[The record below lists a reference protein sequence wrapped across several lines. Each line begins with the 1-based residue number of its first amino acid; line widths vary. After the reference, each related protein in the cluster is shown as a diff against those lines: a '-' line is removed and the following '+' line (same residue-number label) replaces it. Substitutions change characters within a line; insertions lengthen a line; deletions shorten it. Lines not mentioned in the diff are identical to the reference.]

1 MKKEKNIDFIS
12 LLQNENFLNLVK
24 DTDIFVNQL
33 DILDKAFPGKRDEI
47 AYVLEFLKANH
58 ADQKRMPANDVIT
71 IWQNVRKAA
80 GQNQRVALRR
90 TIFNNLWKAAAVLII
105 VLASSVYMY
114 HRITSDPLAEIASA
128 KSVPDNEAM
137 IILSDGSRH
146 QLNKKDSLVEYS
158 ANGGEV
164 IVKSKHEEEK
174 LNNPSTSKSAVI
186 NQLIVPFG
194 QRHSIILCDGTR
206 VQLNSGSRL
215 VYPAEFTGK
224 TREVWLKGEGYFEVT
239 KNQAKPF
246 IVKTD
251 FMNIKVLG
259 TVFNISAYND
269 EPTAYTVLVEGKV
282 EVSQKNRLFGSSV
295 KYLNPGQG
303 CFYSLETKTLDI
315 RKVDLYNYISWKDGL
330 FYFKDKP
337 LADIV
342 GRLRKY
348 YNQNI
353 LIEAGKLP
361 ETLISGKLVL
371 SDNLEV
377 VITYLAKTLEAK
389 YEKNKNGE
397 FILSN

>member
-1 MKKEKNIDFIS
+1 MKKETNIDFIS
-12 LLQNENFLNLVK
+12 LLQNETFLNLAR
-24 DTDIFVNQL
+24 DTDSFVNQL
-33 DILDKAFPGKRDEI
+33 DILDKAFPGKRDTI
-47 AYVLEFLKANH
+47 AYVLEFLKANL
-58 ADQKRMPANDVIT
+58 ADQKKMSANDVIS

-80 GQNQRVALRR
+80 GQNKRVILRR
-90 TIFNNLWKAAAVLII
+90 MIFNDLWKAAAILII
-105 VLASSVYMY
+105 VLTSSVYIY
-114 HRITSDPLAEIASA
+114 HRITSDPLADIASA

-146 QLNKKDSLVEYS
+146 LLNKKDSLIEYS
-158 ANGGEV
+158 PTGGEV

-174 LNNPSTSKSAVI
+174 LNNQSTSQSVAI
-186 NQLIVPFG
+186 NQIVVPFG
-194 QRHSIILCDGTR
+194 QRHSIILCDGTK

-215 VYPAEFTGK
+215 VYPAEFTGE

-282 EVSQKNRLFGSSV
+282 EVSQKNRLFGSTE
-295 KYLNPGQG
+295 KYLSPGQG
-303 CFYSLETKTLDI
+303 CFYSLETKSLDI

-353 LIEAGKLP
+353 RIEAGKLP

-371 SDNLEV
+371 SDNLDIV
-377 VITYLAKTLEAK
+377 MKYLAKTLEVRYVK
-389 YEKNKNGE
+389 DKDGE